1 MLQGAKR
8 RRTIGAA
15 KTAPEGAALRL
26 TDKVSHSGHA
36 LPRPAALAVSLAATL

>member
-1 MLQGAKR
+1 MQGAKR

-15 KTAPEGAALRL
+15 KTAPQGA
-26 TDKVSHSGHA
+26 A